1 MKLRQLE
8 IALQR
13 CAGYKTPRVAWEQY
27 QTPAT
32 LAARLLYDAYMNCN
46 IEGKT
51 VCDLG
56 CGTGILAIGAALL
69 GARTVRAVDI
79 DPAVIV
85 TARENAALLN
95 ADVEFIV
102 ADIAGADDTH
112 SLAERIGPCDT
123 VVMNPPFGAQKQNVH
138 ADRPFIDCALAI
150 APVTY
155 GIFNAG
161 STPFVEAY
169 IRERGT
175 VAGRVSG
182 SFPIKRSFA
191 FHTKDIQEISVEIIR
206 LVRTGSTSFR
216 ANEENP
222 V

>member
-8 IALQR
+8 MALQR
-13 CAGYKTPRVAWEQY
+13 CAGFEKPRAAREQY

-32 LAARLLYDAYMNCN
+32 LAARLLYDAFVSGD
-46 IEGKT
+46 IAET
-51 VCDLG
+51 AVTDLG

-69 GARTVRAVDI
+69 GAETVRGI
-79 DPAVIV
+79 DLDPDALR
-85 TARENAALLN
+85 TAEKNAALLGAEVN
-95 ADVEFIV
+95 FIV
-102 ADIAGADDTH
+102 ADLGGTGKDAGWACT
-112 SLAERIGPCDT
+112 EEIGPCDT

-169 IRERGT
+169 IAGRGR
-175 VAGRVSG
+175 VAGRVAG
-182 SFPIKRSFA
+182 TFPLKRSFA
-191 FHTKDIQEISVEIIR
+191 FHTRDVQEIAVEILRI
-206 LVRTGSTSFR
+206 VRT
-216 ANEENP
+216 
-222 V
+222 